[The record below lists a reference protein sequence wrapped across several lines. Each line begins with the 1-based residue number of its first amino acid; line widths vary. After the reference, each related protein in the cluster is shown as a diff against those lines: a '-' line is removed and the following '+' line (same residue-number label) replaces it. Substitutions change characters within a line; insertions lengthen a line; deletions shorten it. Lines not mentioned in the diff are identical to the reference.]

1 MRLIESI
8 VPFYFLLM
16 IIEIVY
22 TRIKTKE
29 FYFFEDSL
37 TDLSLGVLSRI
48 FDGLVL
54 LGLVFVYDKLYH
66 LSFGV
71 DTLSK
76 FYLAPSS
83 FLHWLV
89 LFVLLDFLFYLAH
102 RYSHEIKIL
111 WASHVVH
118 HSSEEFNLSVALR
131 QSFIRN
137 IGIGMF
143 YLPLALLGFPV
154 ESYLI
159 IDALNRTYQFWVHTR
174 AIHKLP
180 NWFESIF
187 VTPSHHR
194 VHHAMNPEYIDKNY
208 GGVFIIWDKIFGTYC
223 EETFEPRYGLTTQLH
238 SYDPINANVHVL
250 KDLFSDLIHTKNKWQ
265 GIVSFFSYPSVRPD
279 DLQAVMDRGVRD
291 PKLWLSHH
299 YLELKN
305 KVHNPV
311 YHKPSGTILYRG
323 FLLIQFVFPTT
334 LTLYF
339 LKRMHLYSLLEV
351 SSVFVLLV
359 FSFYSLGKLLEGKK
373 EWLSVEIPKYFSWL
387 FLLLYFFKS

>member
-1 MRLIESI
+1 MRLIETI
-8 VPFYFLLM
+8 VPFYFILM
-16 IIEIVY
+16 LIEIVY
-22 TRIKTKE
+22 TRYTKKD
-29 FYFFEDSL
+29 FYFYEDTL
-37 TDLSLGVLSRI
+37 ADLSLGVLSRI
-48 FDGLVL
+48 FDGIIL
-54 LGLVFVYDKLYH
+54 LGIVFIYSKLYA
-66 LSFGV
+66 LSIGV
-71 DTLSK
+71 EGLSK
-76 FYLAPSS
+76 VFLGTNS
-83 FLHWLV
+83 FLHWIV

-174 AIHKLP
+174 TIKKLP
-180 NWFESIF
+180 NWFEAIF

-208 GGVFIIWDKIFGTYC
+208 GGVFIVWDKLFGTYC

-238 SYDPINANVHVL
+238 NYDPINANVHVL
-250 KDLFSDLIHTKNKWQ
+250 KDLFSDLVQTKYKWQ
-265 GIVSFFSYPSVRPD
+265 GVVSFFSYPSVRPD
-279 DLQAVMDRGVRD
+279 DLQMSIDRGVRD
-291 PKLWLSHH
+291 PKVWLSHH
-299 YLELKN
+299 KLELTH
-305 KVHNPV
+305 KVYNSV
-311 YHKPSGTILYRG
+311 FRIPSGQTIYRVYLG
-323 FLLIQFVFPTT
+323 FQFAIPTI

-339 LKRMHLYSLLEV
+339 LKRMHLFSLLEV
-351 SSVFVLLV
+351 CSVFVLLV

-373 EWLSVEIPKYFSWL
+373 QWLTVEVPKYFSWV
-387 FLLLYFFKS
+387 FLIVYFFR

>member
-1 MRLIESI
+1 MRLIETI
-8 VPFYFLLM
+8 VPFYFILM
-16 IIEIVY
+16 LIEIIY
-22 TRIKTKE
+22 TRYTKKDYY
-29 FYFFEDSL
+29 FYEDSIA
-37 TDLSLGVLSRI
+37 DLSLGVLSRI
-48 FDGLVL
+48 FDGLIL
-54 LGLVFVYDKLYH
+54 LGVVFVYSKLYD

-71 DTLSK
+71 EGLNKVFLGTN
-76 FYLAPSS
+76 S

-174 AIHKLP
+174 TINKLP
-180 NWFESIF
+180 KWFEAIF

-208 GGVFIIWDKIFGTYC
+208 GGVFIVWDKLFGTFC
-223 EETFEPRYGLTTQLH
+223 EESFEPRYGLTSQLH
-238 SYDPINANVHVL
+238 QYDPIGANIHVL
-250 KDLFSDLIHTKNKWQ
+250 KDLFSDLIQTKYKWQ
-265 GIVSFFSYPSVRPD
+265 GIVSFFHTHLFGQMIYKSQWIV
-279 DLQAVMDRGVRD
+279 
-291 PKLWLSHH
+291 
-299 YLELKN
+299 
-305 KVHNPV
+305 V
-311 YHKPSGTILYRG
+311 YEIQKFGWHTI
-323 FLLIQFVFPTT
+323 
-334 LTLYF
+334 
-339 LKRMHLYSLLEV
+339 S
-351 SSVFVLLV
+351 
-359 FSFYSLGKLLEGKK
+359 
-373 EWLSVEIPKYFSWL
+373 
-387 FLLLYFFKS
+387 

>member
-1 MRLIESI
+1 MRLIETI
-8 VPFYFLLM
+8 VPFYFVLM
-16 IIEIVY
+16 IIEIIY
-22 TRIKTKE
+22 TRIQKKN
-29 FYFFEDSL
+29 FYFFEDSIA
-37 TDLSLGVLSRI
+37 DLSLGVLSRI
-48 FDGLVL
+48 FDGLIL
-54 LGLVFVYDKLYH
+54 LGLVFVYSKLYD

-71 DTLSK
+71 ETLAK
-76 FYLAPSS
+76 VYLAPTSP
-83 FLHWLV
+83 LHWIV

-143 YLPLALLGFPV
+143 YLPLAVLGFPV

-174 AIHKLP
+174 AIDKLP
-180 NWFESIF
+180 NWFEAIF

-208 GGVFIIWDKIFGTYC
+208 GGVFIIWDKLFGTYC

-238 SYDPINANVHVL
+238 NYDPINANVHVL
-250 KDLFSDLIHTKNKWQ
+250 KDLFLDLVKTKNKWQ

-279 DLQAVMDRGVRD
+279 DLQMAMDRGVTD
-291 PKLWLSHH
+291 PKVWLSNHR
-299 YLELKN
+299 LELTN
-305 KVHNPV
+305 KVHNQV
-311 YHKPSGTILYRG
+311 YRKSAGTFGYRV
-323 FLLIQFVFPTT
+323 FLLFQFIIPTV

-339 LKRMHLYSLLEV
+339 LKRMHLYGLGEV
-351 SSVFVLLV
+351 SSVFALLV

-373 EWLSVEIPKYFSWL
+373 LWLTIEIPKYFSWL
-387 FLLLYFFKS
+387 FLILYFYQS

>member
-16 IIEIVY
+16 LIEILY
-22 TRIKTKE
+22 TRFKKKDYY
-29 FYFFEDSL
+29 FYEDSL
-37 TDLSLGVLSRI
+37 ADLSLGVLSRI
-48 FDGLVL
+48 FDGLIL
-54 LGLVFVYDKLYH
+54 LGVVYLYSKLYQF
-66 LSFGV
+66 SIGAE
-71 DTLSK
+71 TLSHY
-76 FYLAPSS
+76 FLGTSS
-83 FLHWLV
+83 FLHWVV
-89 LFVLLDFLFYLAH
+89 LFVLLDFLFYVAH

-174 AIHKLP
+174 TIKKLP
-180 NWFESIF
+180 NWFEAVF

-208 GGVFIIWDKIFGTYC
+208 GGVFIIWDKLFGTFC
-223 EETFEPRYGLTTQLH
+223 EEKFEPRYGLTTQLH
-238 SYDPINANVHVL
+238 HYDPIQANIHVL
-250 KDLFSDLIHTKNKWQ
+250 KDLFSDLLTTKKKWQ

-279 DLQAVMDRGVRD
+279 DLQIAEDRGVRD
-291 PKLWLSHH
+291 PKVWLSHH
-299 YLELKN
+299 RLELTN
-305 KVHNPV
+305 KVYQPV
-311 YHKPSGTILYRG
+311 HRLASGQFLYRVTL
-323 FLLIQFVFPTT
+323 FFQFMFPTVM
-334 LTLYF
+334 TLYF
-339 LKRMHLYSLLEV
+339 LKRMHFYGLAEV
-351 SSVFVLLV
+351 CSVFVLLV
-359 FSFYSLGKLLEGKK
+359 FSFYSLGNLLEGKK

-387 FLLLYFFKS
+387 FLLVYFFT

>member
-16 IIEIVY
+16 LIEILY
-22 TRIKTKE
+22 TRFKKKDYY
-29 FYFFEDSL
+29 FYEDSL
-37 TDLSLGVLSRI
+37 ADLSLGVLSRI
-48 FDGLVL
+48 FDGLIL
-54 LGLVFVYDKLYH
+54 LGIVYLYSKLYQF
-66 LSFGV
+66 SIGSE
-71 DTLSK
+71 TLDHY
-76 FYLAPSS
+76 FLGTSS
-83 FLHWLV
+83 FLHWVV
-89 LFVLLDFLFYLAH
+89 LFVLLDFLFYVAH

-174 AIHKLP
+174 TIKKLP
-180 NWFESIF
+180 NWFEAVF

-208 GGVFIIWDKIFGTYC
+208 GGVFIIWDKLFGTFC
-223 EETFEPRYGLTTQLH
+223 EEKFEPRYGLTTQLH
-238 SYDPINANVHVL
+238 HYDPIQANIHVL
-250 KDLFSDLIHTKNKWQ
+250 KDLFSDLLTTKKKWQ

-279 DLQAVMDRGVRD
+279 DLQIAEDRGVRD
-291 PKLWLSHH
+291 PKDWLSHH
-299 YLELKN
+299 RLELTN
-305 KVHNPV
+305 KVYQPV
-311 YHKPSGTILYRG
+311 HRLASGQFLYRVTL
-323 FLLIQFVFPTT
+323 FFQFMFPTVM
-334 LTLYF
+334 TLYF
-339 LKRMHLYSLLEV
+339 LKRMHFYGLAEV
-351 SSVFVLLV
+351 CSVFVLLV
-359 FSFYSLGKLLEGKK
+359 FSFYSLGNLLEGKK

-387 FLLLYFFKS
+387 FLLVYFFT

>member
-8 VPFYFLLM
+8 APFYFLFM
-16 IIEIVY
+16 IVEIVY
-22 TRIKTKE
+22 TRIKKKE
-29 FYFFEDSL
+29 FYFYEDSL
-37 TDLSLGVLSRI
+37 ADLSLGVLSRI

-54 LGLVFVYDKLYH
+54 LGLVFVYDKLYN

-71 DTLSK
+71 ELLSK
-76 FYLAPSS
+76 LYLAPSS
-83 FLHWLV
+83 ILHWIF
-89 LFVLLDFLFYLAH
+89 LFVLLDFLFYVAH

-174 AIHKLP
+174 TIKKLP
-180 NWFESIF
+180 SWFESIF

-208 GGVFIIWDKIFGTYC
+208 GGVFIVWDKLFGTYC
-223 EETFEPRYGLTTQLH
+223 EETIEPRYGLTTQLQN
-238 SYDPINANVHVL
+238 YDPIHANLHVL

-265 GIVSFFSYPSVRPD
+265 GILSFVSYPSVRPD
-279 DLQAVMDRGVRD
+279 DLQLVMDRGIRN
-291 PKLWLSHH
+291 PKVWLSHH
-299 YLELKN
+299 RLELTN

-311 YHKPSGTILYRG
+311 HRNASGTKLYRV
-323 FLLIQFVFPTT
+323 FLLSQFIIPTGFT
-334 LTLYF
+334 MYF
-339 LKRMHLYSLLEV
+339 LKRMHLYGLLEV
-351 SSVFVLLV
+351 SSVFILLV

-373 EWLSVEIPKYFSWL
+373 EWISVEIPKYFSWL

>member
-1 MRLIESI
+1 MRLIETI
-8 VPFYFLLM
+8 VPFYFILM
-16 IIEIVY
+16 LIEIIY
-22 TRIKTKE
+22 TRYTKKDYY
-29 FYFFEDSL
+29 FYEDSIA
-37 TDLSLGVLSRI
+37 DLSLGVLSRI
-48 FDGLVL
+48 FDGLIL
-54 LGLVFVYDKLYH
+54 LGVVFVYSKLYD

-71 DTLSK
+71 EGLNKVFLGTN
-76 FYLAPSS
+76 S

-174 AIHKLP
+174 TINKLP
-180 NWFESIF
+180 KWFEAIF

-208 GGVFIIWDKIFGTYC
+208 GGVFIVWDKLFGTFC
-223 EETFEPRYGLTTQLH
+223 EESFEPRYGLTSQLH
-238 SYDPINANVHVL
+238 QYDPIGANIHVL
-250 KDLFSDLIHTKNKWQ
+250 KDLFSDLIQTKYKWQ

-279 DLQAVMDRGVRD
+279 DLQIAMDRGVRD
-291 PKLWLSHH
+291 PKIWLAHH
-299 YLELKN
+299 KLELTQ
-305 KVHNPV
+305 KVFNSV
-311 YHKPSGTILYRG
+311 FRIPSGPTIYRVYLG
-323 FLLIQFVFPTT
+323 FQFAIPTI

-339 LKRMHLYSLLEV
+339 LKRMHLFRLPEV
-351 SSVFVLLV
+351 SSVLVLLV

-373 EWLSVEIPKYFSWL
+373 EWFRVEIPKYFSWL
-387 FLLLYFFKS
+387 FLLVYFFTK

>member
-16 IIEIVY
+16 LIEIVY
-22 TRIKTKE
+22 THFKKKDYY
-29 FYFFEDSL
+29 FYEDSL
-37 TDLSLGVLSRI
+37 ADLSLGVLSRI
-48 FDGLVL
+48 FDGLIL
-54 LGLVFVYDKLYH
+54 LGLVFVYSKLYD

-71 DTLSK
+71 ETLSK
-76 FYLAPSS
+76 LYLAPTSP
-83 FLHWLV
+83 LHWIV
-89 LFVLLDFLFYLAH
+89 LFILLDFLFYLAH

-137 IGIGMF
+137 IGIGIF

-174 AIHKLP
+174 AIKKLP
-180 NWFESIF
+180 NWFEAIF

-208 GGVFIIWDKIFGTYC
+208 GGVFIIWDKMFGTFC
-223 EETFEPRYGLTTQLH
+223 KETIEPRYGLTTQLH
-238 SYDPINANVHVL
+238 NYDPINANVHVL
-250 KDLFSDLIHTKNKWQ
+250 KDLFSDLVKTKNKWQ

-279 DLQAVMDRGVRD
+279 DLQMAIDRGVTD
-291 PKLWLSHH
+291 PKVWLSHH
-299 YLELKN
+299 RLELTN

-311 YHKPSGTILYRG
+311 HRKSSGTLGYRV
-323 FLLIQFVFPTT
+323 FLFFQFIIPTI

-339 LKRMHLYSLLEV
+339 LKRMHLYGLGEV
-351 SSVFVLLV
+351 TSVFALLV

-373 EWLSVEIPKYFSWL
+373 HWLSIEIPKYFSWL
-387 FLLLYFFKS
+387 FLILYFYKS